1 MSLCVWCVEPVLWE
15 RGNWNPLSWSFEG
28 GPAISPACFSISSFF
43 ISACLFLVPL
53 YSWLSFFP
61 FVFVIPPLPWFFFLV
76 CVSAQ
81 SSPFKT
87 KTMVVKARGF
97 AAGWG
102 TKIFPG
108 SVFFFPLC
116 FLPSLALSHLLWLY
130 SQRIP
135 TIWNGFKAIT
145 ARNGSWGRRWR
156 RRWTASQNG
165 AVCAMEMTIFNLV
178 TAFLKSCNQ
187 APF

>member
-28 GPAISPACFSISSFF
+28 GPAISSACFSVSSFF

-53 YSWLSFFP
+53 YSRLSFFP
-61 FVFVIPPLPWFFFLV
+61 FVSVIPPLPWFFFLV

-108 SVFFFPLC
+108 SVSLPPPRFCRFLSPVFPPL
-116 FLPSLALSHLLWLY
+116 LALSHLLWLY

-145 ARNGSWGRRWR
+145 ARNGSWGRR
-156 RRWTASQNG
+156 RWTAS
-165 AVCAMEMTIFNLV
+165 
-178 TAFLKSCNQ
+178 
-187 APF
+187 